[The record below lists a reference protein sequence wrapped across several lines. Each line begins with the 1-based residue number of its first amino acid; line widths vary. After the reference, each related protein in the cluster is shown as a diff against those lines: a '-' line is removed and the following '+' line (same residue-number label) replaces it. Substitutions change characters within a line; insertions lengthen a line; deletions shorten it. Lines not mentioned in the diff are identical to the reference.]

1 MWAIWWLWIA
11 AGLVLAILEVL
22 IPGFILLG
30 FAIGAALVGLIFLLP
45 GAASATL
52 AASLPLTLVVFAL
65 LSGLA
70 WVLLRRAFGTRK
82 GQIKI
87 WDRDINED

>member
-1 MWAIWWLWIA
+1 MWETWWLWMA

-22 IPGFILLG
+22 APGFILLG
-30 FAIGAALVGLIFLLP
+30 FAIGAALVGLVFLLP
-45 GAASATL
+45 GAASAAM

-70 WVLLRRAFGTRK
+70 WWLLRRIFGAGH
-82 GQIKI
+82 GQVKI
-87 WDRDINED
+87 WERDINED